1 MVLNEKKIDK
11 FNEKFIKSY
20 DTDSDKEYILEVDIE
35 FPKNLRILHGDLPFS
50 AERKKIKKSNKLF
63 CKINI
68 NDKENYVVNIRALK
82 QALNNGLILKKV
94 DKVIQFNQEAWL
106 KLYIDMNTKIKNRG
120 QE

>member
-1 MVLNEKKIDK
+1 MVLNGKKIDK

-20 DTDSDKEYILEVDIE
+20 DTDSDKGYILEVDIE

-63 CKINI
+63 YKINI

-94 DKVIQFNQEAWL
+94 DKIIQFNQEAWL